1 MFQRYGSH
9 YMNDFVRGFLI
20 SYSSRLLVLKSCN
33 IVERLVCV
41 LCVQPSFGLVLDVAA
56 REYLYI
62 AKRRCPLRDF
72 HWLSFAV
79 SSRFRKGLQREA
91 QTSQSG
97 FGAKGRQEDALK
109 STPRKCCIS
118 RTKKS
123 GNNRRSRHRST

>member
-1 MFQRYGSH
+1 MDSCF
-9 YMNDFVRGFLI
+9 

-41 LCVQPSFGLVLDVAA
+41 LCVQPSFGPVLDVAA

-79 SSRFRKGLQREA
+79 SSRFWKGLQREA
-91 QTSQSG
+91 QMSQKG
-97 FGAKGRQEDALK
+97 FGAKGRQEDACK
-109 STPRKCCIS
+109 SVLRKCCIS
-118 RTKKS
+118 CTKKS
-123 GNNRRSRHRST
+123 HQVETTNEVDRGLRELDSKPSAM